1 MEDITDQ
8 VIAMDK
14 ALSSALMNT
23 ECSDPIVAVISLSKL
38 LCELLVELGMDD
50 DEQARPLS
58 VTRLK
63 TSAMNTPIKRF
74 TDD

>member
-8 VIAMDK
+8 VMAMDK

-23 ECSDPIVAVISLSKL
+23 ECSDPIVAVISLSKI

-50 DEQARPLS
+50 EDKAVEAFRDSLRSARRNRDS
-58 VTRLK
+58 QEVH
-63 TSAMNTPIKRF
+63 
-74 TDD
+74 

>member
-8 VIAMDK
+8 VMAMDK

-23 ECSDPIVAVISLSKL
+23 ECSDPIVAVISLSKI

-50 DEQARPLS
+50 EDKAVEAFRDSLRSARKNRDS
-58 VTRLK
+58 QEVH
-63 TSAMNTPIKRF
+63 
-74 TDD
+74 

>member
-8 VIAMDK
+8 VVAMDK
-14 ALSSALMNT
+14 ALSLALMNT

-50 DEQARPLS
+50 DEQATAAFRDTL
-58 VTRLK
+58 R
-63 TSAMNTPIKRF
+63 NIRNEH
-74 TDD
+74 TDKEVH

>member
-8 VIAMDK
+8 VVAMDK

-23 ECSDPIVAVISLSKL
+23 ECSDPIVAVISLSKI

-50 DEQARPLS
+50 DEQATAAFRDTL
-58 VTRLK
+58 RNIRK
-63 TSAMNTPIKRF
+63 ENTDKEVH
-74 TDD
+74 

>member
-8 VIAMDK
+8 VVAMDK

-23 ECSDPIVAVISLSKL
+23 ECSDPIVAVISLSKI

-50 DEQARPLS
+50 DEQAVAAFRDTL
-58 VTRLK
+58 R
-63 TSAMNTPIKRF
+63 NIRNEH
-74 TDD
+74 TDKEVH

>member
-8 VIAMDK
+8 VVAMYK

-23 ECSDPIVAVISLSKL
+23 ECSDPIVAVISLSKI

-50 DEQARPLS
+50 DEQAIGAFRDTLRN
-58 VTRLK
+58 TRK
-63 TSAMNTPIKRF
+63 EH
-74 TDD
+74 TDKEVH